1 MASAHTYVCMYE
13 CCLLQGEVA
22 AAAAASVADVAAAAG
37 LLPLAVFTLPI
48 ANLHIFGIRNAH
60 NNNNSNTSINQ
71 SRVYMP
77 YRPPTSPTGNSSRT
91 QFPSIRF
98 VFVYA
103 AHN

>member
-48 ANLHIFGIRNAH
+48 ANLHIFGIRNAP
-60 NNNNSNTSINQ
+60 NNNTSINQ
-71 SRVYMP
+71 SCVYMP